1 MSAVSE
7 RIKALIEQSGLS
19 YRSLAKKVGVSNVTV
34 RNWAIGHSEPNR
46 EGLEAL
52 CEIFGVTPAYVMF
65 GSAAL
70 TSVFASSGC
79 NTPYLPH
86 KRSSCTLGLFF
97 APFFLRLFDLC

>member
-52 CEIFGVTPAYVMF
+52 CEIFGVTPA
-65 GSAAL
+65 
-70 TSVFASSGC
+70 
-79 NTPYLPH
+79 
-86 KRSSCTLGLFF
+86 K
-97 APFFLRLFDLC
+97 FFLAIPTHPSKPWLRTALFLSRTSMLRFPVATAF